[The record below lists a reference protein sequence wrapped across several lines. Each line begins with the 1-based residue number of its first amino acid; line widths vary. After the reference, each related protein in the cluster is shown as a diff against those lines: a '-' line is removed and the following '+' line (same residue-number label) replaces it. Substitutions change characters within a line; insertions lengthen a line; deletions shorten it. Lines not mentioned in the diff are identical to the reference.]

1 VHFSALKHPVAG
13 DTLYGA
19 VKQMRLGKVMM
30 PPLARNFLHA
40 AKLGFAQPRT
50 GAWIE
55 VRAAFPGEL
64 HKFLEKLCAAAGEPR
79 SQIDAA
85 LAAYL

>member
-1 VHFSALKHPVAG
+1 VHFSALKHPVVG

-19 VKQMRLGKVMM
+19 AGQLRIGKETLPSLG
-30 PPLARNFLHA
+30 RNFLHA

-55 VRAAFPGEL
+55 VRASLPAEL
-64 HKFLEKLCAAAGEPR
+64 TDFLKKLCAAAGETPGR
-79 SQIDAA
+79 IDAA
-85 LAAYL
+85 LAGYL